1 MSEETR
7 ATPITSDAKR
17 ELRVLFEACNFA
29 RNQKFPR
36 ANVIKELDDLIEKYK
51 LNRGQAS
58 RQFLNWKKEKFDF
71 ELDTFSTDPEEIR
84 QLLNDHMVQDPE
96 EFVGSVMQ
104 SMIPTT
110 ESAGIENYRWLTML
124 CQERPK
130 FLDAVKLIS
139 KQPYIA
145 PFVRMLGDYTDI
157 AVAVFPN
164 TAKLLKKAENKFL
177 QGRKDFTVRRREEF
191 QVMIISRRAL
201 HEMANER
208 SELVLQ
214 NLNNQEW
221 AALFNEVEDKMYRQW
236 ALASYSHGLP
246 PIEIPLEV
254 DVHNGSKGVLYYTAG
269 WILSKIPSS
278 KRGNDKFEKK
288 FRETFAKHLSITYE
302 EAERNS
308 LPMQLVKKREMKSLT
323 YPNETFYTFIAL
335 LETIYMKNLTTTMM
349 IAYSDGKLL
358 HRIHQAIFVN
368 AGVRAIF
375 IENFDLENVEYSW
388 NLLHRILSN
397 FRNMR
402 GRWFVSSL
410 HGQKRKTLRVVDNFA
425 TRKGVANAA
434 AVAKGK
440 AEARAESTKC
450 EYYESATE
458 SLLEVSLSLGDDG
471 KDASETEDELNIESE
486 DESDT
491 NDGADEDES

>member
-17 ELRVLFEACNFA
+17 ELRVLFEACNFT

-71 ELDTFSTDPEEIR
+71 ELEVFSTDPEEIR

-96 EFVGSVMQ
+96 EFVFSAMQ

-110 ESAGIENYRWLTML
+110 KSTDIKNYKWLTML
-124 CQERPK
+124 CRNRPK
-130 FLDAVKLIS
+130 FKDGIKLIS

-145 PFVRMLGDYTDI
+145 HFVRMLGDYTDV

-164 TAKLLKKAENKFL
+164 AAKLLKQAEDKFL
-177 QGRKDFTVRRREEF
+177 QGRKDLKIRRLAEF
-191 QVMIISRRAL
+191 QNAIIARRAL
-201 HEMANER
+201 YAAADENLE
-208 SELVLQ
+208 SEEYKLSI
-214 NLNNQEW
+214 QEW
-221 AALFNEVEDKMYRQW
+221 AALFHEVEDKMYRRW
-236 ALASYSHGLP
+236 ALASYSYDLP

-254 DVHNGSKGVLYYTAG
+254 DVHEASKGVLYYTAG
-269 WILSKIPSS
+269 WILSKIATS
-278 KRGNDKFEKK
+278 KRGNDRVERR
-288 FRETFAKHLSITYE
+288 FRQSFAKSFSITSE

-308 LPMQLVKKREMKSLT
+308 LPMELVKKREMKSLT
-323 YPNETFYTFIAL
+323 YPNETLYSFVAL

-358 HRIHQAIFVN
+358 HRIHQAIFESADVG
-368 AGVRAIF
+368 ALF
-375 IENFDLENVEYSW
+375 IEKFDLEEVDHSR
-388 NLLHRILSN
+388 NLLLEILSK

-402 GRWFVSSL
+402 GRWFVNSL
-410 HGQKRKTLRVVDNFA
+410 RGQKKKTLGVVDDFA

-434 AVAKGK
+434 SVAKGK
-440 AEARAESTKC
+440 AQARAENSKR
-450 EYYESATE
+450 EYYEAATE
-458 SLLEVSLSLGDDG
+458 SAPLSLDDDG
-471 KDASETEDELNIESE
+471 ENGSETEDELNIDSE
-486 DESDT
+486 NESDT
-491 NDGADEDES
+491 NDGADADES